1 MREKEESG
9 HRRGGRGSGAEDGRS
24 TARVEDGRPSAPSGD
39 QGIIWRA
46 PPFESVKTESP
57 PATQEARF

>member
-1 MREKEESG
+1 MS
-9 HRRGGRGSGAEDGRS
+9 HLRRQEVTDRRFQSVGSVAQLN
-24 TARVEDGRPSAPSGD
+24 